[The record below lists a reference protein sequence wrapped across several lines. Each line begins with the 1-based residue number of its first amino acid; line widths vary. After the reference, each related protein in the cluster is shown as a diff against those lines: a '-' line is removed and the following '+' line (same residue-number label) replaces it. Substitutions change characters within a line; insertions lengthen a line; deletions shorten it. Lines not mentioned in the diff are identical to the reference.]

1 MTKGLAV
8 HVCLCV
14 YRIEESN
21 QEGNDH
27 VVHEVCWTNRELLVQ
42 FTTNECILLFL
53 DGEMIE
59 S

>member
-1 MTKGLAV
+1 M